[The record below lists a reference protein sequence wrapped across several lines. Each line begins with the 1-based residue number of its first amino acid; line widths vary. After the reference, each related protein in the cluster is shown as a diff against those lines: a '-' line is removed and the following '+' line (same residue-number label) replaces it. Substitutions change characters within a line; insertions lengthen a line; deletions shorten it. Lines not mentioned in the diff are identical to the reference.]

1 MNELMKKV
9 LFEDEDGTKFEMTIL
24 KEFNYKNK
32 NYAVLMEDD
41 EHEEECDCEK
51 NIGILE
57 VIKEK
62 DGTETF
68 VTIEDDTL
76 FDEVVTEAE
85 RKIYEE

>member
-32 NYAVLMEDD
+32 NYAVLMEGD
-41 EHEEECDCEK
+41 EHKEECDCEK

-76 FDEVVTEAE
+76 FDEVVNEAE